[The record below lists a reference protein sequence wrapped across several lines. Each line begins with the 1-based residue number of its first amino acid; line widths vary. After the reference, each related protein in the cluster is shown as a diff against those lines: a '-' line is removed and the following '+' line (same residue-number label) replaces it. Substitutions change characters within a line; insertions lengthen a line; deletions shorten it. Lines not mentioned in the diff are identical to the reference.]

1 MFISVTYYY
10 SISSLEKP
18 WLYLIKKR
26 NSYYELMMT
35 FLDYETVNDSKSSI
49 IFGTLTF
56 FFLFGQY
63 VLSDVLQ
70 GGAVSET
77 VGVYGL

>member
-1 MFISVTYYY
+1 M
-10 SISSLEKP
+10 
-18 WLYLIKKR
+18 
-26 NSYYELMMT
+26 
-35 FLDYETVNDSKSSI
+35 TVNQALFLELS
-49 IFGTLTF
+49 L

-70 GGAVSET
+70 GGAVSEA

>member
-1 MFISVTYYY
+1 
-10 SISSLEKP
+10 
-18 WLYLIKKR
+18 
-26 NSYYELMMT
+26 MT

-49 IFGTLTF
+49 IFRALTAF
-56 FFLFGQY
+56 FKFGQY

-70 GGAVSET
+70 GEAVSEA